1 VPNAAVIFDL
11 DGVLTDTAELH
22 FQSWLLLARELSIP
36 FDRAANEAL
45 RGLSRPDSLTLFL
58 GPPAERFTPAERD
71 GIMARKNAAYLE
83 RVARLGP
90 QDLLPGA
97 GELLESLRQAGVPTA
112 VASSSRNAR
121 HVLARLGIERF
132 VDVIVDGND
141 VPASKPDPRVFLA
154 AAERLNVPA
163 KRCVVVEDAES
174 GVAGALAA
182 GMRVVGL
189 GPYERVGAA
198 DVVVASLVEL
208 AAADLLNLLT

>member
-22 FQSWLLLARELSIP
+22 FQSWLQLSRELRIP

-45 RGLSRPDSLTLFL
+45 RGLSRPDSLALFL
-58 GPPAERFTPAERD
+58 GPHAERFTPAERD
-71 GIMARKNAAYLE
+71 EIMTRKNAAYLE

-121 HVLARLGIERF
+121 HVLARLGIARL

-141 VPASKPDPRVFLA
+141 VPASKPDPRVFLS

-189 GPYERVGAA
+189 GPHERVGAA

-208 AAADLLNLLT
+208 AAADLLNLLD

>member
-1 VPNAAVIFDL
+1 MPNAAVIFDL

-22 FQSWLLLARELSIP
+22 FQSWLQLSRALRIP
-36 FDRAANEAL
+36 FDRTANEAL
-45 RGLSRPDSLTLFL
+45 RGLSRPDSLAHFL
-58 GPPAERFTPAERD
+58 GPHAERFTPAERD
-71 GIMARKNAAYLE
+71 EIMARKNAAYLE

-97 GELLESLRQAGVPTA
+97 GELLESLHQAGVQTA

-121 HVLARLGIERF
+121 HVLARLGIERL

-141 VPASKPDPRVFLA
+141 VPASKPDPRVFLT
-154 AAERLNVPA
+154 AAERLDVPA

-208 AAADLLNLLT
+208 AAADLLNLLN